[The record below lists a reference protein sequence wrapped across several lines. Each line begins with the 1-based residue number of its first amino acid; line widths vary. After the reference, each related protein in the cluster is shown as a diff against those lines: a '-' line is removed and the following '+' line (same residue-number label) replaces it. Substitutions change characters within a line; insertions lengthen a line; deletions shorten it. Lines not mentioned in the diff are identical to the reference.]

1 MSVIHIMNNQTPD
14 LRLLQCFE
22 ALMAERSVSRAAERL
37 EMSQP
42 AMSHA
47 LGRLRRMFDDPLL
60 LKGHGQM
67 TATNRAIDIEAQV
80 RELLGA
86 AERLTRKPAA
96 FEPATARIK
105 FAIMSPEYVEYLL
118 APRLIRRLQQEAP
131 GIDIEFRT
139 SEPRPS
145 LDWLERGEIDFRL
158 GWWPEPPQTL
168 RFKLLFRDPL
178 VCLAR
183 KGHPQIRGNITT
195 ECYLQTPHV
204 RIQQPRTGVTAHVI
218 DQAVHLLHR
227 KLRIALQV
235 QNALALSNA
244 VADSNLIATVPRRLA
259 LALAEKFPV
268 QALALPLN
276 VPDVRIA
283 VYWHERTHKQA
294 AHRWF
299 RQLLTDSAKAL

>member
-1 MSVIHIMNNQTPD
+1 MNNQTFD

-22 ALMAERSVSRAAERL
+22 ALMAERSVTRAAERL
-37 EMSQP
+37 DMSQP

-47 LGRLRRMFDDPLL
+47 LARLRKMFDDPLL

-67 TATNRAIDIEAQV
+67 TATSRAIEIEAQV
-80 RELLGA
+80 SDLLGA
-86 AERLTRKPAA
+86 AQRLTRRPAA
-96 FEPATARIK
+96 FVPATARIK
-105 FAIMSPEYVEYLL
+105 FAIMTPEFVEYLL
-118 APRLIRRLQQEAP
+118 APRLMRRLQQEAP

-139 SEPRPS
+139 SDPRPS

-168 RFKLLFRDPL
+168 RFKLLLRDPL

-183 KGHPQIRGNITT
+183 KGHPQIRGSIST

-218 DQAVHLLHR
+218 DQAVHLLRR
-227 KLRIALQV
+227 KLRVALYV

-244 VADSNLIATVPRRLA
+244 VADSDLIATVPRRLA
-259 LALAEKFPV
+259 LALAEKFPL
-268 QALALPLN
+268 QALPLPLS

-283 VYWHERTHKQA
+283 VYWHERTHRLA

-299 RQLLTDSAKAL
+299 RQLLADSAKTL

>member
-1 MSVIHIMNNQTPD
+1 MYVIYKMNNQAFD
-14 LRLLQCFE
+14 MRLLQCFE
-22 ALMAERSVSRAAERL
+22 TLMTERSVTRAAERMA
-37 EMSQP
+37 MSQP

-47 LGRLRRMFDDPLL
+47 LARLRRMFDDPLL

-67 TATNRAIDIEAQV
+67 TATNRAIEIEAQV
-80 RELLGA
+80 SEMLA
-86 AERLTRKPAA
+86 AAQRLTRKPAA
-96 FEPATARIK
+96 FVPATARIK
-105 FAIMSPEYVEYLL
+105 FAIMTPEFVEYLL
-118 APRLIRRLQQEAP
+118 APRLIQRLQQVAP

-139 SEPRPS
+139 SDPRPS

-183 KGHPQIRGNITT
+183 KGHPQIHGGITT
-195 ECYLQTPHV
+195 EQYLQTPHV
-204 RIQQPRTGVTAHVI
+204 RIQQPRTRVSAHVI
-218 DQAVHLLHR
+218 DQAVHLLRR

-235 QNALALSNA
+235 QNALALSSA
-244 VADSNLIATVPRRLA
+244 VADSNLIATVPKRLA
-259 LALAEKFPV
+259 LALADKFPLQV
-268 QALALPLN
+268 LPLPLN

-283 VYWHERTHKQA
+283 VYWHERTHRQA

-299 RQLLTDSAKAL
+299 RQVLTDCVKLL